1 MKKSILA
8 SLICLFVALPAIS
21 LTADVIYKMD
31 GGQLRRVN
39 ERGPSRNVRQPFP
52 IDRERYNLGLSVYRD
67 EIELPK
73 EPISPELLEKQ
84 MKELKILIK
93 GLPKKEAKK
102 LDIDKISGRLNDK
115 EYIALKYYLFVRF
128 EVLILPEKIP
138 NPSPVNSS

>member
-8 SLICLFVALPAIS
+8 SLICLIVTIPAAS
-21 LTADVIYKMD
+21 LTADITYKFD
-31 GGQLRRVN
+31 GGRVTIVR
-39 ERGPSRNVRQPFP
+39 ESGPKSKVRQSFP
-52 IDRERYNLGLSVYRD
+52 IDRERHSLGLSVFRG

-84 MKELKILIK
+84 MTELKILIK
-93 GLPKKEAKK
+93 DLPKKEIKE

-128 EVLILPEKIP
+128 NVLILPE
-138 NPSPVNSS
+138 

>member
-8 SLICLFVALPAIS
+8 SLICLIVTLPAVS
-21 LTADVIYKMD
+21 LTADITYKMD
-31 GGQLRRVN
+31 GGKLTIVR
-39 ERGPSRNVRQPFP
+39 ESGPKSKVRQSFP
-52 IDRERYNLGLSVYRD
+52 IDRERHSLGLSVFRG

-84 MKELKILIK
+84 MTELNILIK
-93 GLPKKEAKK
+93 DLPKKEIKE

-128 EVLILPEKIP
+128 DVMILPE
-138 NPSPVNSS
+138 